1 MSRMV
6 TSDGIRIH
14 FTEWGNREGPTVLF
28 LHGLGADNLGWFRQ
42 RHAFGHDYRC
52 VAVDNRGSG
61 QSEKPPGPYHL
72 ERLALD
78 AVEVLDHLEIE
89 AAHVIGASMGGALS
103 QIIAVGFPER
113 VLSLTLACSACELGW
128 RDELFDDWENLIRT
142 QGMRAFSVKNFEW
155 IFGPRSVRRLW
166 PVAAI
171 LGPFMLRA
179 PQEAFLS
186 QIAAI
191 RNFNEGGSDDLGEI
205 KAPTLVITGSQD
217 LLTPVAD
224 AEEIA
229 TRIPDSELVVVRGAA
244 HGFMVEGARHFNR
257 VVLEFLERQVAV
269 NASV

>member
-1 MSRMV
+1 MSRIE
-6 TSDGIRIH
+6 TTDGIRIH
-14 FTEWGNREGPTVLF
+14 YTEWGNHEGPTVLF

-61 QSEKPPGPYHL
+61 QSEKPPGPYDL
-72 ERLALD
+72 ERLARD

-89 AAHVIGASMGGALS
+89 SAHVIGASMGGALS
-103 QIIAVGFPER
+103 QIIAVEFPER
-113 VLSLTLACSACELGW
+113 VESLTLACTACEIGW

-166 PVAAI
+166 PVAAL
-171 LGPFMLRA
+171 LGPLMLRA
-179 PQEAFLS
+179 PQEAFIA
-186 QIAAI
+186 QIGAI
-191 RNFNEGGSDDLGEI
+191 RSFNEGSSDDLGVI
-205 KAPTLVITGSQD
+205 SAPTLVITGSQD

-229 TRIPDSELVVVRGAA
+229 ARIPNSELVVVRGAA
-244 HGFMVEGARHFNR
+244 HGFMVEGAKHFNR
-257 VVLEFLERQVAV
+257 VVLEFLGRQVAV
-269 NASV
+269 SSPS